1 MLMLIA
7 AAVALITATQVSAK
21 ENDPSTSQSQNGA
34 GKAEM
39 TFTGRMVV
47 GKNSYI
53 IIDDK
58 EKSPIVMSVNGS
70 EDDFFAG
77 YKTGDRVEVMTDVIA
92 ESYPAQTYVYHIKLL
107 EKGSQKDIPFDVL
120 SSLREL
126 GWIN

>member
-39 TFTGRMVV
+39 TFTGRMLV

-77 YKTGDRVEVMTDVIA
+77 YNTGDRVEVMTDLIA
-92 ESYPAQTYVYHIKLL
+92 ESYPAQTHVYHIKLL

>member
-34 GKAEM
+34 GKTEM

-77 YKTGDRVEVMTDVIA
+77 YNTGDRVEVMTDVIA
-92 ESYPAQTYVYHIKLL
+92 ASYPGQTYVYHIKLL